1 MLADVNFEEHDG
13 SPVARI
19 RGEVDMSNAGELNA
33 ALQNSV
39 VQTAAGLVIDF
50 TETDYLDS
58 AGLHF
63 IFDLGKRLRDRGQ
76 RLYLVVPAASPV
88 SAVLEIVNVDS
99 LAPRCETLDAALE
112 RLTAH
117 AADVPPPPLCPKQNG
132 PPKRAVPLQQSTAR
146 R

>member
-1 MLADVNFEEHDG
+1 MLADIQFEEHGG

-39 VQTAAGLVIDF
+39 VQTAAGLGIDF
-50 TETDYLDS
+50 TEEDYPEH
-58 AGLHF
+58 AALHF

-99 LAPRCETLDAALE
+99 LAPPCETLD
-112 RLTAH
+112 
-117 AADVPPPPLCPKQNG
+117 
-132 PPKRAVPLQQSTAR
+132 RAP
-146 R
+146 